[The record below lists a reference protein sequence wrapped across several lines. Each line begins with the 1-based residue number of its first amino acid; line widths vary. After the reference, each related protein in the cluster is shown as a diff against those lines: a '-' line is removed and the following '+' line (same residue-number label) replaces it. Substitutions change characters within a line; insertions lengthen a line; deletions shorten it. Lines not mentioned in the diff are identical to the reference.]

1 MDSFA
6 AYIASEEKSWLLNLW
21 HWNDIIIALN
31 NSWDFGWTCHSDVCV
46 IPDWAEDTNWQ
57 TVRGL
62 MEQKCCHT
70 EHEQNISKPS
80 HGCGCSEGRILHIHY
95 NWPRSCYSWRP
106 APTSRCCH
114 SDGML
119 VLGIK
124 QHRLNYHS
132 IITYFRNYI
141 TLHTIDILHKKVP
154 TVTTMTSATFAS
166 MCSM

>member
-1 MDSFA
+1 
-6 AYIASEEKSWLLNLW
+6 
-21 HWNDIIIALN
+21 
-31 NSWDFGWTCHSDVCV
+31 
-46 IPDWAEDTNWQ
+46 
-57 TVRGL
+57 

-132 IITYFRNYI
+132 IITYFTLHYI
-141 TLHTIDILHKKVP
+141 TYNRHVTQKGADCDYNDMQPFHQCILCNHTQAAAKRAL
-154 TVTTMTSATFAS
+154 SLATAPGRAGAGHRPYLGG
-166 MCSM
+166 